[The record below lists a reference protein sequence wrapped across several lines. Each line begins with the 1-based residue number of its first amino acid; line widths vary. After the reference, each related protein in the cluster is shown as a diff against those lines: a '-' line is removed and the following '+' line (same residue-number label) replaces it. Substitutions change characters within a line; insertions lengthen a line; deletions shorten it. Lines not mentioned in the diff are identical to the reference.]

1 LHDRR
6 LSLEDFFHHAL
17 YSPVRWPWKSVRLER
32 SSLLDG
38 RERCTS
44 PNVAIAE
51 LFHENSKLFPQMLD
65 ELAFRHLDLE
75 ALRRRAVEARATAL
89 QAHGV
94 DELDATSPWVR
105 VIRRSAEVVPVGLLY
120 AVEVRI
126 ATVDSLAVHEPISN
140 GVRVVKRLAAA
151 DRARLQT
158 ATGFGPHD
166 CDPASGTLFVVGAFI
181 RNALLYGS
189 RGYRRTL
196 LEAGQVAQHIKAAAE
211 VEGLGLV
218 EAFEFIDRDVDDV
231 LELDGIEHGSLIA
244 FGVAAAG
251 ADER

>member
-1 LHDRR
+1 MHDKR

-32 SSLLDG
+32 SSLLDS

-65 ELAFRHLDLE
+65 ELAFSHLDLD
-75 ALRRRAVEARATAL
+75 AVRRRAVEARAAVL
-89 QAHGV
+89 QAQGV
-94 DELDATSPWVR
+94 DELDATAPWVR
-105 VIRRSAEVVPVGLLY
+105 VIRRSAEVVPMGLLY

-126 ATVDSLAVHEPISN
+126 ATADHLAVHEPLSN
-140 GVRVVKRLAAA
+140 RVRVVKRLTAA
-151 DRARLQT
+151 DCARLQT
-158 ATGFGPHD
+158 ATGLGLRH

-196 LEAGQVAQHIKAAAE
+196 LEAGQVAQHIRAAAE
-211 VEGLGLV
+211 VEGMGLV
-218 EAFEFIDRDVDDV
+218 EAFEFIDREVDNV

-244 FGVAAAG
+244 CGVAADG
-251 ADER
+251 ADGR